1 MVFSVGGGSDSSQPS
16 VNPQIAVA
24 KPAITAE
31 EPLLAEIK
39 AFLSAVRERSRPV
52 VLLEDGRKALQLGLE
67 ILAEIARHAGRIGVR
82 KS

>member
-1 MVFSVGGGSDSSQPS
+1 
-16 VNPQIAVA
+16 
-24 KPAITAE
+24 
-31 EPLLAEIK
+31 
-39 AFLSAVRERSRPV
+39 V